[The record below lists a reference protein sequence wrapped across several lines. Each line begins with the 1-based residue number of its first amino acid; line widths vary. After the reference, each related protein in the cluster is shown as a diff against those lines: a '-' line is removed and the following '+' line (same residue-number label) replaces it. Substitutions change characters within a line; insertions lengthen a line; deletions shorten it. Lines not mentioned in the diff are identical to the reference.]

1 MPLVKSAGDM
11 VQMFSAKTA
20 PDRVATRYGAARDL
34 AIQKYIAYAT
44 PFRIVVEMA
53 REKLIKLGVPS
64 GKWGVHFAF
73 VEALK
78 RIAMA
83 YKGTVPTSII
93 NAVKAEYVAKGAD
106 PAVLDELVKIVIA

>member
-20 PDRVATRYGAARDL
+20 PDRVAARYGAARDL
-34 AIQKYIAYAT
+34 AIQKYITYAT

-64 GKWGVHFAF
+64 GRWGVHFAF
-73 VEALK
+73 VEVLK
-78 RIAMA
+78 KIAMA
-83 YKGTVPTSII
+83 YKGIVPENII
-93 NAVKAEYVAKGAD
+93 NALKAEYVAKGAD

>member
-1 MPLVKSAGDM
+1 MPIVKSAGDM
-11 VQMFSAKTA
+11 TQMFSAKTS
-20 PDRVATRYGAARDL
+20 PDRVATRYGAAKDM
-34 AIQKYIAYAT
+34 AISKYISYAI
-44 PFRIVVEMA
+44 PFRIVIEMA

-64 GKWGVHFAF
+64 GKWGVHIAF

-78 RIAMA
+78 RIAQA
-83 YKGTVPTSII
+83 YKGVVPSTIV